1 MCTYLYLWV
10 NKTTFSNP
18 KYQYTN
24 TKPAFMPCYPIMHH
38 MYACVYTHGMY
49 LKYNYQWIRNQN
61 LRKEWNHKYRYLF

>member
-24 TKPAFMPCYPIMHH
+24 IKPASMPCYPIMHH

-49 LKYNYQWIRNQN
+49 LKYNYQ
-61 LRKEWNHKYRYLF
+61 